1 MSQATI
7 STELGNSTT
16 DRLASIAHETVD
28 RITPK
33 VNRAEHEVRDAATKV
48 VDRAKV
54 LQEQTLESAQDNVRK
69 VRSYAASNPLVT
81 AAVAFAAGVLLSAV
95 VRR

>member
-16 DRLASIAHETVD
+16 DRLASMAHDTVD

-33 VNRAEHEVRDAATKV
+33 ANRAEHEVRDAATKV
-48 VDRAKV
+48 VDRAKG
-54 LQEQTLESAQDNVRK
+54 LQEQALESAEDNVRK

-81 AAVAFAAGVLLSAV
+81 AAVAFAAGVLLCAF

>member
-16 DRLASIAHETVD
+16 DRLASMAHETVD
-28 RITPK
+28 RMTTK
-33 VNRAEHEVRDAATKV
+33 ANRAEHEVRDAATKV
-48 VDRAKV
+48 ADRAKV
-54 LQEQTLESAQDNVRK
+54 LQEQALESAEDNLRK